1 MNRITAKFEELKAQ
15 RKTAFI
21 GYLTAGDPSI
31 DKSPELVAAIERG
44 GADIIEIG
52 IPYSDPLAD
61 GPVIQQAG
69 LRAFAGGVT
78 VAKVFDAAKKVRESS
93 EVPLLF
99 LVYYNT
105 IYSMGCDK
113 FVTRCK
119 EVGIDGLIVPDLP
132 MEERDEL
139 KVLTDAKDICLI
151 PLVAPTSKD
160 RVRDIAQGS
169 SGFVYCVSAMGVTGM
184 RNEFRNDITDY
195 LEDVKS
201 QTDLPI
207 AVGFGI
213 GSREAAKH
221 FSQYAD
227 GVIVGSAIVNAID
240 ESAGDAEKVE
250 LFVRELSGKK

>member
-15 RKTAFI
+15 SKTAFI

-31 DKSPELVAAIERG
+31 DKTPELVAAIERG

-69 LRAFAGGVT
+69 LRAFAGSVT

-105 IYSMGCDK
+105 IFSMGCDK

-184 RNEFRNDITDY
+184 RSEFRNDITDY

-213 GSREAAKH
+213 GSREAVKH

-250 LFVRELSGKK
+250 KFVRELSGKK